1 MSGKRCSTRLQ
12 NELSGEEL
20 LAKRARRPPQNS
32 LAAFDAKYPLAKML
46 KRGIRARKAL
56 SLPATRA
63 LVSLAIRR
71 VQEDPIPI
79 SSSLAV
85 SSSPSTLHLT
95 PTKKKTTPHLPAF
108 DLTSALNKPPYYISI
123 FIVLVINGA

>member
-1 MSGKRCSTRLQ
+1 
-12 NELSGEEL
+12 
-20 LAKRARRPPQNS
+20 
-32 LAAFDAKYPLAKML
+32 ML

-56 SLPATRA
+56 LLPATRA

-79 SSSLAV
+79 SSSLAI
-85 SSSPSTLHLT
+85 SSSLSTLYLT
-95 PTKKKTTPHLPAF
+95 LAKKKTTPYLLAF

-123 FIVLVINGA
+123 FIVLVIDGA